1 MVISK
6 SLIAVAVSVAIA
18 LTGCATTGVGQV
30 NPNLRK
36 DEPKFFSKSGGM
48 SCLIGASIAGAACA
62 LIKDDHK
69 LAACLAAAAGGCAV
83 AMTANYMLDSTR
95 AKYHNLE
102 DQLDAT
108 KAQVQTSINSTQT
121 LLTTSDETLKS
132 DLAEIERLKS
142 DYASGKVSKDALIKK
157 TRDMDAN
164 IRYMKERLDA
174 DRETL
179 QNYKDVAAALERGE
193 GGAPARSATGYSKK
207 SVELDAKIMEMED
220 KIAQLTGYI
229 ENYASSTAIVKE
241 DVNKI
246 TSGNFT

>member
-1 MVISK
+1 MAISK

-36 DEPKFFSKSGGM
+36 DEPKFFSRSGGM
-48 SCLIGASIAGAACA
+48 SCLIGATIAGAACT
-62 LIKDDHK
+62 LIKDDNK

-108 KAQVQTSINSTQT
+108 KAQVQTSINSTQS
-121 LLTTSDETLKS
+121 LLQTSDETLKA

-142 DYASGKVSKDALIKK
+142 DYVSGKVSKDALIKK
-157 TRDMDAN
+157 TRDMEAN
-164 IRYMKERLDA
+164 ISYMKKRLDA
-174 DRETL
+174 DKETL

-193 GGAPARSATGYSKK
+193 GGAPASSATAMAKK
-207 SVELDAKIMEMED
+207 SVELDAKIQEMEE
-220 KIAQLTGYI
+220 KIGQLTGSI
-229 ENYASSTAIVKE
+229 EDYAASTSIVKE
-241 DVNKI
+241 NVNKI
-246 TSGNFT
+246 TSGNIS